1 MPVCAYSS
9 SFGKTTRSSA
19 CSIPY
24 LYQCI
29 IHAHTLDIR
38 CTTDNHVHNRSHA
51 YIIVHPDRTSRF
63 SQEQELQWQ
72 RQGASREANTYG
84 TGIMGPISHTY
95 LFASRPI
102 PSSESP
108 DQQEGYEEE
117 RGYSI
122 LSVLPSATCATT
134 STAQSSASLQT
145 DAATPVSF
153 MLRSFDAHGNRV
165 YTGGDIWY
173 VEALPFSD
181 WDVLEPLGTYTSSS
195 SAAGRISK
203 DCISCVSARGSVQD
217 LGDGS
222 YEATLALSRTG
233 SYKVLSDLLSATG
246 SGVAATYYHMH
257 SQNATVVGPPAFLRI
272 DQHLDSLLDFASV
285 CTLDTPSGIRPG
297 QVPTPSALSSTQ
309 QGCSGW
315 MSGMAVGGSANG
327 ILLDVRPWAE
337 SSLSAFRA
345 NVSDWTVRISQGTC
359 QGQWRALTAFSE
371 SLVAAWVLNVSVA
384 EGWSGAGGLSAT
396 GAFGE
401 AFQQVCTK
409 CPHKQPLNSC

>member
-1 MPVCAYSS
+1 
-9 SFGKTTRSSA
+9 
-19 CSIPY
+19 
-24 LYQCI
+24 
-29 IHAHTLDIR
+29 
-38 CTTDNHVHNRSHA
+38 
-51 YIIVHPDRTSRF
+51 
-63 SQEQELQWQ
+63 
-72 RQGASREANTYG
+72 
-84 TGIMGPISHTY
+84 
-95 LFASRPI
+95 
-102 PSSESP
+102 
-108 DQQEGYEEE
+108 
-117 RGYSI
+117 
-122 LSVLPSATCATT
+122 
-134 STAQSSASLQT
+134 
-145 DAATPVSF
+145 

-165 YTGGDIWY
+165 HTGGDIWY
-173 VEALPFSD
+173 VEALPFGD
-181 WDVLEPLGTYTSSS
+181 WDVLEPLGSYTSSS

-217 LGDGS
+217 LGNGS

-257 SQNATVVGPPAFLRI
+257 SQDATVVGPPAFLRI
-272 DQHLDSLLDFASV
+272 DQHLDSLLDFVSV

-297 QVPTPSALSSTQ
+297 QVPTLSAFSSTQ

-315 MSGMAVGGSANG
+315 MSGMALGGSANG
-327 ILLDVRPWAE
+327 ILLDVRPWAG

-345 NVSDWTVRISQGTC
+345 NVSDWTVRVSQGTC

-371 SLVAAWVLNVSVA
+371 SLVTAWVLNVSVA

-409 CPHKQPLNSC
+409 CPHKQPLNWC